1 MISLRHKQPW
11 LTWLV
16 ALTLV
21 VTGVLSPVQAFACAE
36 QPASMAAVQPADHPM
51 DCPDMGQ
58 EAACCCKPGERV
70 ANLGQELAG
79 AAVSSPGCDCS
90 VEAPDAPPAPAVKAS
105 GLLLS
110 LDVAVIR
117 PTPVS
122 VELPDF
128 KVWEFAA
135 PATGPPLGSFVSSG
149 PSRAPPAL

>member
-11 LTWLV
+11 LIWLV

-36 QPASMAAVQPADHPM
+36 QPAPMAAAQAADHPM
-51 DCPDMGQ
+51 SCPDMEQ

-70 ANLGQELAG
+70 RNLSQELAG
-79 AAVSSPGCDCS
+79 PAVSGPGCGCS

-105 GLLLS
+105 GLLLT
-110 LDVAVIR
+110 LDVAVLR
-117 PTPVS
+117 LTPVS

-128 KVWEFAA
+128 KIWAFAA
-135 PATGPPLGSFVSSG
+135 PSTGPPLGSLVSSG